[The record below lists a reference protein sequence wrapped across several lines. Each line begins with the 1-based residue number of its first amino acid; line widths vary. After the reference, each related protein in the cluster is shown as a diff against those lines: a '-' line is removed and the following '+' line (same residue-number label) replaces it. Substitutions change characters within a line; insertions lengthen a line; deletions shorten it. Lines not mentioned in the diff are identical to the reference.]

1 VTDPT
6 GETARLRPD
15 DRAACR
21 QWIAHHSKSF
31 YLSSLLLPA
40 RVREASWA
48 LYAFCRRA
56 DDAVDEGADGAE
68 AMRRVEGLRA
78 RLEVVYGRGG
88 GADPTLPRL
97 LGGAIDRA
105 YAFIA
110 ERYDIPRALPEALL
124 AGMEMDATGARYERW
139 DQLLVYC
146 FRVAST
152 VGLMM
157 TRVMGYRGDVA
168 LLRAADLGLAMQLT
182 NIARDVGEDA
192 RRGRVYL
199 PAELLDEVG
208 ADPRRFAEGPA
219 DAAAREAVRRLLARA
234 EAHYRAADL
243 GVPLLPRGCR
253 LAIASSRRI
262 YSAIGAAVAHNGYD
276 SISTRAYVPLARKLL
291 LVLRATGDALGP
303 STPIAS
309 LASVGP
315 DDAALA
321 REIRACGLL
330 AMAALPSFAPT
341 GAARPRGRA

>member
-1 VTDPT
+1 MAPASDDV
-6 GETARLRPD
+6 RLRPE

-21 QWIAHHSKSF
+21 RWIAHHSKSF

-56 DDAVDEGADGAE
+56 DDAVDEGEGGDA

-78 RLEVVYGRGG
+78 RLDSVYGRGG
-88 GADPTLPRL
+88 QEQKDTDESTQ
-97 LGGAIDRA
+97 IDRA

-124 AGMEMDATGARYERW
+124 QGMEMDANGAVYERW
-139 DQLLVYC
+139 ADLDAYC

-168 LLRAADLGLAMQLT
+168 LLRAADLGMAMQLT

-199 PAELLDEVG
+199 PKELLDEVG
-208 ADPRRFAEGPA
+208 ADPKKLAAGPA
-219 DAAAREAVRRLLARA
+219 DDAARAAVKRLLARA
-234 EAHYRAADL
+234 NTHYRAADL
-243 GVPLLPRGCR
+243 GVPLLPRACR
-253 LAIASSRRI
+253 LAIASSREI
-262 YSAIGAAVAHNGYD
+262 YSAIGDAIAANGYD
-276 SISTRAYVPLARKLL
+276 SISTRAYVPLGRKLL
-291 LVLRATGDALGP
+291 LVARAARALFTP
-303 STPIAS
+303 STPIRS
-309 LASVGP
+309 LASTGP
-315 DDAALA
+315 TDAALA
-321 REIRACGLL
+321 EELRACGLPVPRAL
-330 AMAALPSFAPT
+330 A
-341 GAARPRGRA
+341 

>member
-1 VTDPT
+1 MDSATQQ
-6 GETARLRPD
+6 ARLRPD

-21 QWIAHHSKSF
+21 RWIAHHSKSF

-56 DDAVDEGADGAE
+56 DDAVDEGESGSAAL
-68 AMRRVEGLRA
+68 RRVEGLRA
-78 RLEVVYGRGG
+78 RLDQVYGNGG
-88 GADPTLPRL
+88 HQTDPDES
-97 LGGAIDRA
+97 AQIDRA

-124 AGMEMDATGARYERW
+124 QGMEMDANGTTYERW
-139 DQLLVYC
+139 AQLDAYC

-168 LLRAADLGLAMQLT
+168 LLRAADLGMAMQLT

-199 PAELLDEVG
+199 PKELLEQVG
-208 ADPRRFAEGPA
+208 ADAKTFANGPA
-219 DAAAREAVRRLLARA
+219 NDAARAAIKCILARA
-234 EAHYRAADL
+234 DAHYRAADL

-253 LAIASSRRI
+253 LAIASSREI
-262 YSAIGAAVAHNGYD
+262 YSAIGGAIADNHYD
-276 SISTRAYVPLARKLL
+276 SITTRAYVPLGRKLML
-291 LVLRATGDALGP
+291 IGRAARALFTP
-303 STPIAS
+303 STPIRS
-309 LASVGP
+309 LASTGP
-315 DDAALA
+315 ADAVLA
-321 REIRACGLL
+321 EELRACGLPVPK
-330 AMAALPSFAPT
+330 ALT
-341 GAARPRGRA
+341 